1 MRLYP
6 NTTAQRFPL
15 RIIGVLLVLF
25 LALPM
30 FALGGSIPTKADEYR
45 LGIQDRLRIYVAE
58 WPALT
63 NEFEVGA
70 SGSVV
75 LPIVGEV
82 DAAGLEPRELATEI
96 AKRLQEQAKLRSL
109 PNVAV
114 DISAY
119 RPFYILGA
127 VTSPGE
133 YAYRPGMLVLNA
145 LSIAGGVY
153 RPPSQ
158 SEWGLESSA
167 INTLGEL
174 RTLRSEAAD
183 LEAERVRYEAQAK
196 GETVFPPL
204 PEDAPPNL
212 TRALAEQAQLFRA
225 SLQRF
230 NNEKKSLTTAITL
243 FEGQITL
250 LNQQLEDAK
259 LKLDSFQTELEK
271 IQDLIKQGYGSPRLL
286 PLNREIADGQLEK
299 KRLEVELLRAEQ
311 ELEAARIELR
321 DHESNYLDEA
331 ETQLVRIRSEL
342 RANQERVKT
351 RESLVNSASGFTDR
365 QRPNSELSLP
375 QSLTFTIIR
384 TVDGEVQTLNAEET
398 TSVNP
403 GDIVKVARF
412 GDDDLSGAIP
422 QRVSSGSLR
431 LGE

>member
-1 MRLYP
+1 MRFIP
-6 NTTAQRFPL
+6 NTNTRRFSTETVGIFL
-15 RIIGVLLVLF
+15 LLVF
-25 LALPM
+25 ALPVLS
-30 FALGGSIPTKADEYR
+30 LGGSNPTAANEYS

-63 NEFEVGA
+63 DEFEVGA

-82 DAAGLEPRELATEI
+82 NAAGLAPRELAMEI
-96 AKRLQEQAKLRSL
+96 AERLQEQAKLRTL

-174 RTLRSEAAD
+174 RTLRSQAAD
-183 LEAERVRYEAQAK
+183 LEAEKIRYQAQAK
-196 GETVFPPL
+196 GETQFPSF
-204 PEDAPPNL
+204 PENAAPNL
-212 TRALAEQAQLFRA
+212 ARALAEQALLFRA

-271 IQDLIKQGYGSPRLL
+271 IQNLIKEGYGSPRLL

-299 KRLEVELLRAEQ
+299 KRLEIGLLRAKQ
-311 ELEAARIELR
+311 ELETARIELR
-321 DHESNYLDEA
+321 DHEANYLGDA

-342 RANQERVKT
+342 RANLERVKT
-351 RESLVNSASGFTDR
+351 QESLVNSASGFTDR
-365 QRPNSELSLP
+365 QQLDNQISLP
-375 QSLTFTIIR
+375 QSLKFTIIR
-384 TVDGEVQTLNAEET
+384 TVSGEVQTLNAEET
-398 TSVNP
+398 TSVDP

>member
-1 MRLYP
+1 MRLDP
-6 NTTAQRFPL
+6 NTTARRFSAT
-15 RIIGVLLVLF
+15 IAFVLLMLF
-25 LALPM
+25 FALPM
-30 FALGGSIPTKADEYR
+30 LMLGSSVPTLAYEYR

-82 DAAGLEPRELATEI
+82 NAAGLAPRELALEI
-96 AKRLQEQAKLRSL
+96 AERLQDQAKLRSL

-114 DISAY
+114 DIAAY

-183 LEAERVRYEAQAK
+183 LEAEKTRFEAQAK
-196 GETVFPPL
+196 GETEFPKL
-204 PEDAPPNL
+204 PENAPPNL
-212 TRALAEQAQLFRA
+212 TRALAEQSQLFRA

-230 NNEKKSLTTAITL
+230 NNEEKSLTTAINL
-243 FEGQITL
+243 YEGQITL

-286 PLNREIADGQLEK
+286 PLNRDIADSQLEN

-311 ELEAARIELR
+311 GLEAARIELR
-321 DHESNYLDEA
+321 DHETNYLDEA

-365 QRPNSELSLP
+365 QQPNNEISLP
-375 QSLTFTIIR
+375 QSLNFTIIR
-384 TVDGEVQTLNAEET
+384 TVDGEVSTLNAEET

-422 QRVSSGSLR
+422 RRVSSGSLR